1 MTKSNA
7 KEIGSCRS
15 VVLDAVANRTISM
28 GKHLELLNSRYA
40 NRTLSKP
47 LMKAI
52 SGAWE
57 RPRERLLTESTI
69 YQWAINSV
77 RRGHHR
83 PLKRQKDYAV
93 YPWHE
98 LAFMLKQRH
107 PKMKISE
114 LYKTMSL
121 KYPEVSIHRLRAYF
135 RFISAEMKDT
145 CL

>member
-57 RPRERLLTESTI
+57 RPRECLLTESTI
-69 YQWAINSV
+69 YQWVRNSA

-83 PLKRQKDYAV
+83 PLKRQKDYTV

-98 LAFMLKQRH
+98 LAFLLKQRN
-107 PKMKISE
+107 PKMKYTDLHLQVME
-114 LYKTMSL
+114 
-121 KYPEVSIHRLRAYF
+121 KYPDVSINQLRNYF
-135 RFISAEMKDT
+135 QFVNKELSGD